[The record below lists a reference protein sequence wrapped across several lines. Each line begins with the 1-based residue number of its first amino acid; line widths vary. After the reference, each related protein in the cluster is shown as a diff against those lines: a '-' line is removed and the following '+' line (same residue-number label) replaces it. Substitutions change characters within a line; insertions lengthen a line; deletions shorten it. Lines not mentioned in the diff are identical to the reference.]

1 MKKKKTKQKKNNTQE
16 KNTNKNKET
25 NSTKE
30 TNNTKTVNNNTG
42 DMIKHM
48 IIQITIRPKT
58 TTRRNIIKIT
68 RNHIIGIMIIRQKT
82 KDEKK

>member
-58 TTRRNIIKIT
+58 TTRRNTIKIT
-68 RNHIIGIMIIRQKT
+68 RNHIIGIMMQTTKEEQK
-82 KDEKK
+82 